1 MPTPGPAP
9 GVKMPDPGTALG
21 RRQSPPRGRLGDA
34 AGPPAPVE
42 RLEGRLDAL
51 RREGRAA
58 LVAYGV
64 AGFPD
69 LDGSLA
75 AFRAMAEA
83 GADVLEVGPPYS
95 DPLIDG
101 PVIQRAVTAA
111 LDAGTRLDDVFG
123 LVNELTASVDAP
135 VVLLVYYN
143 LVAHRGPRRFAAE
156 LAAAGACGAV
166 VPDLPPEEAGEWL
179 EATAAAGVAPVF
191 LAAPTSSDTRLAAVA
206 KAGRGFVYAQASLGV
221 TGLRASLAAGIEELV
236 GRVRAHT
243 DLPVCAGI
251 GVSTAEQ
258 AAAVARFA
266 DGAIVGTALV
276 RRLAD
281 AGLARPPHLHHRAR
295 HRRPHRPPLTLRRG
309 RTPPRP
315 GRLDRRHPVRAVGAA
330 SRSRPT
336 WAARKV
342 RMSAWSSTVRLTER
356 APWPAWRSR
365 RSRTGRSEVV
375 AAWRA
380 AHILR
385 ACSGSTR
392 VSESKTVNSTAG

>member
-1 MPTPGPAP
+1 
-9 GVKMPDPGTALG
+9 MPDPGTPLAAG
-21 RRQSPPRGRLGDA
+21 VAPAGTRLGSA
-34 AGPPAPVE
+34 VGPPAPVE
-42 RLEGRLDAL
+42 RLEGRLEGL

-111 LDAGTRLDDVFG
+111 LDAGTRLDDVLG

-166 VPDLPPEEAGEWL
+166 VPDLPPEEAEEWL
-179 EATAAAGVAPVF
+179 EAAAAAQVAPVF
-191 LAAPTSSDTRLAAVA
+191 LAAPTSSDARLAAIA
-206 KAGRGFVYAQASLGV
+206 NAGRGFVYAQARLGV
-221 TGLRASLAAGIEELV
+221 TGLRASLAAGVEDLV

-251 GVSTAEQ
+251 GVSNAEQ

-266 DGAIVGTALV
+266 DGVIVGTALV
-276 RRLAD
+276 HRLAG
-281 AGLARPPHLHHRAR
+281 AGLAGLHT
-295 HRRPHRPPLTLRRG
+295 LTTDLA
-309 RTPPRP
+309 T
-315 GRLDRRHPVRAVGAA
+315 AVH
-330 SRSRPT
+330 
-336 WAARKV
+336 AAR
-342 RMSAWSSTVRLTER
+342 
-356 APWPAWRSR
+356 P
-365 RSRTGRSEVV
+365 
-375 AAWRA
+375 
-380 AHILR
+380 
-385 ACSGSTR
+385 
-392 VSESKTVNSTAG
+392 

>member
-1 MPTPGPAP
+1 
-9 GVKMPDPGTALG
+9 MPDQGTEVRTVPGAL
-21 RRQSPPRGRLGDA
+21 PGDP

-69 LDGSLA
+69 LEGSLA

-111 LDAGTRLDDVFG
+111 LDAGTRLDDVLG
-123 LVNELTASVDAP
+123 LVNELTAGVDAP

-143 LVAHRGPRRFAAE
+143 LVAHRGPKRFAAE

-179 EATAAAGVAPVF
+179 EASRAAGIAPVF

-206 KAGRGFVYAQASLGV
+206 EAGRGFVYAQASLGV
-221 TGLRASLAAGIEELV
+221 TGLRASLAAGIGELV

-251 GVSTAEQ
+251 GVSNADQ
-258 AAAVARFA
+258 AAAVASFA

-281 AGLARPPHLHHRAR
+281 AGLPGLRA
-295 HRRPHRPPLTLRRG
+295 LTTELADAVHNA
-309 RTPPRP
+309 RP
-315 GRLDRRHPVRAVGAA
+315 GRR
-330 SRSRPT
+330 
-336 WAARKV
+336 
-342 RMSAWSSTVRLTER
+342 
-356 APWPAWRSR
+356 
-365 RSRTGRSEVV
+365 
-375 AAWRA
+375 
-380 AHILR
+380 
-385 ACSGSTR
+385 
-392 VSESKTVNSTAG
+392 

>member
-1 MPTPGPAP
+1 
-9 GVKMPDPGTALG
+9 MPDPGTAAPGGVAPADPEDKVARAASTAIPGDRSAVEAEVATGLGDRGDARDLG
-21 RRQSPPRGRLGDA
+21 RASAGA
-34 AGPPAPVE
+34 AEVPTVSGIRAEVPVGPPPPVE
-42 RLEGRLDAL
+42 RLEGRLEAL
-51 RREGRAA
+51 RREGSAA

-64 AGFPD
+64 AGYPD

-111 LDAGTRLDDVFG
+111 LDAGTRLDDVLG

-179 EATAAAGVAPVF
+179 EATAAAGIAPVF
-191 LAAPTSSDTRLAAVA
+191 LAAPTSTDTRLSAVA
-206 KAGRGFVYAQASLGV
+206 KSGRGFVYAQASLGV
-221 TGLRASLAAGIEELV
+221 TGLRASLAAGIQDLV

-243 DLPVCAGI
+243 DLPICAGI
-251 GVSTAEQ
+251 GVSNADQ
-258 AAAVARFA
+258 AAAVAGFA

-276 RRLAD
+276 RRLGDAGIDGLRSLTAELAD
-281 AGLARPPHLHHRAR
+281 AVHTARR
-295 HRRPHRPPLTLRRG
+295 
-309 RTPPRP
+309 
-315 GRLDRRHPVRAVGAA
+315 
-330 SRSRPT
+330 
-336 WAARKV
+336 
-342 RMSAWSSTVRLTER
+342 
-356 APWPAWRSR
+356 
-365 RSRTGRSEVV
+365 
-375 AAWRA
+375 
-380 AHILR
+380 
-385 ACSGSTR
+385 
-392 VSESKTVNSTAG
+392 

>member
-1 MPTPGPAP
+1 MAAPA
-9 GVKMPDPGTALG
+9 
-21 RRQSPPRGRLGDA
+21 
-34 AGPPAPVE
+34 E
-42 RLEGRLDAL
+42 RLERRLGQL

-64 AGFPD
+64 AGYPD
-69 LDGSLA
+69 LAGSLA

-111 LDAGTRLDDVFG
+111 LDAGTRLDDVLG

-166 VPDLPPEEAGEWL
+166 VPDLPPEEAGEWR
-179 EATAAAGVAPVF
+179 EAAAAAGIAPVF
-191 LAAPTSSDTRLAAVA
+191 LAAPTSSDSRLAAVA
-206 KAGRGFVYAQASLGV
+206 RAGRGFVYAQASLGV

-258 AAAVARFA
+258 AAAVAGFA

-276 RRLAD
+276 RRLGD
-281 AGLARPPHLHHRAR
+281 AGLDGLRTLTAELAEAVHSARP
-295 HRRPHRPPLTLRRG
+295 
-309 RTPPRP
+309 
-315 GRLDRRHPVRAVGAA
+315 
-330 SRSRPT
+330 
-336 WAARKV
+336 
-342 RMSAWSSTVRLTER
+342 
-356 APWPAWRSR
+356 
-365 RSRTGRSEVV
+365 
-375 AAWRA
+375 
-380 AHILR
+380 
-385 ACSGSTR
+385 
-392 VSESKTVNSTAG
+392 

>member
-1 MPTPGPAP
+1 
-9 GVKMPDPGTALG
+9 MPDPGPVRSGGLPDSAAAEP
-21 RRQSPPRGRLGDA
+21 SDPRAGHSGPGEVRTFPRARPDDA

-51 RREGRAA
+51 RREERAA

-123 LVNELTASVDAP
+123 LVNELTASVDTP

-143 LVAHRGPRRFAAE
+143 LVAHRGPRRFASE

-179 EATAAAGVAPVF
+179 EATGAAGLAPVF

-251 GVSTAEQ
+251 GVSTADQ

-276 RRLAD
+276 HRLAE
-281 AGLARPPHLHHRAR
+281 AGLPG
-295 HRRPHRPPLTLRRG
+295 LRRF
-309 RTPPRP
+309 TTE
-315 GRLDRRHPVRAVGAA
+315 LATAVHTARR
-330 SRSRPT
+330 
-336 WAARKV
+336 
-342 RMSAWSSTVRLTER
+342 
-356 APWPAWRSR
+356 
-365 RSRTGRSEVV
+365 
-375 AAWRA
+375 
-380 AHILR
+380 
-385 ACSGSTR
+385 
-392 VSESKTVNSTAG
+392 

>member
-1 MPTPGPAP
+1 MATGVRVATVPDPGPPGPAAAGVPPQPAP
-9 GVKMPDPGTALG
+9 GVVGSEPATPETGPLVAEAPTAGDAPEPRPLVPGPPNREGSPTPEGTALVVHNPG
-21 RRQSPPRGRLGDA
+21 GPAEGA
-34 AGPPAPVE
+34 AALAVAAPVE
-42 RLEGRLDAL
+42 RLEGRLEAL
-51 RREGRAA
+51 RREGRRA

-64 AGFPD
+64 AGYPD

-111 LDAGTRLDDVFG
+111 LEAGIRLDDVLG
-123 LVNELTASVDAP
+123 LVNELTASVNAP

-179 EATAAAGVAPVF
+179 EATGAAGIAPVF
-191 LAAPTSSDTRLAAVA
+191 LAAPTSSDTRLAEVA

-251 GVSTAEQ
+251 GVSNAEQ
-258 AAAVARFA
+258 AAAVAGFA

-276 RRLAD
+276 RRLGEAGLDGLRALTAELAD
-281 AGLARPPHLHHRAR
+281 AVHTP
-295 HRRPHRPPLTLRRG
+295 RR
-309 RTPPRP
+309 
-315 GRLDRRHPVRAVGAA
+315 
-330 SRSRPT
+330 
-336 WAARKV
+336 
-342 RMSAWSSTVRLTER
+342 
-356 APWPAWRSR
+356 
-365 RSRTGRSEVV
+365 
-375 AAWRA
+375 
-380 AHILR
+380 
-385 ACSGSTR
+385 
-392 VSESKTVNSTAG
+392 